1 MRTTMSV
8 SATILILGS
17 LYLSSSPTPYRT
29 IEQSF
34 YPAENQEMI
43 VNKSHKKAKGNQ
55 TPYRGSGRREFM

>member
-17 LYLSSSPTPYRT
+17 LYLNSSSTPHRT

-34 YPAENQEMI
+34 RPAGNQEII
-43 VNKSHKKAKGNQ
+43 VNKNHKKAEGNR